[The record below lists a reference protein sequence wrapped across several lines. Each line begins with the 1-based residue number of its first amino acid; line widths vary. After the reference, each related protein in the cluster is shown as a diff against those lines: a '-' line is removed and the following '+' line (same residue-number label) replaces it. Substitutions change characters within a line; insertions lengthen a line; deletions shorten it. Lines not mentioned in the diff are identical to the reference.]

1 MYIMR
6 VCVCVCVCVY
16 VHVCF
21 IVAEDFPVKFGHSD
35 QYSMSDVLW
44 TCSNMLSDR

>member
-1 MYIMR
+1 MMTHGSLIIAVESMD
-6 VCVCVCVCVY
+6 
-16 VHVCF
+16 
-21 IVAEDFPVKFGHSD
+21 DFPVKFGHSD